1 MNFPK
6 IFSFNR
12 VLGVLAGD
20 TCPLKPFAQENTDSS
35 TGVPDTAAEM
45 GFNGQIGNIE
55 DPTENRGVSGI
66 QLKRSF
72 YNIFFRELTS
82 ALPVLVGVMRDLY
95 QFFIRDYCMNDRKYA
110 EELKDYYKNGD
121 VIYKDIEGRFL
132 HQQRASEGWNDLTLL
147 HDRGKTV
154 LGYPS
159 IWPGTTI
166 PSWAID
172 IGSHGTYSWSDYSV
186 LKNDFFKSFLTATSD
201 FGASFDDDGFTSPDL
216 RGMSPAIWNTAGSF
230 LASGA
235 GQHLHVW
242 GSTSIS
248 TDSKSPTHGHSG
260 TWTHTTHNHTCNKR
274 LFSTGGSGGIS
285 LSGWKKAW
293 SKTVNGV
300 PPCTTENGDHSHGV
314 SIGNGTEKHYH
325 TTQSCTPTVSTTP
338 SANAGTVSRVNT
350 YPVSLIVRVV

>member
-1 MNFPK
+1 MDFK
-6 IFSFNR
+6 SIFSYNK

-20 TCPLKPFAQENTDSS
+20 TCPLKPFAQENTESS
-35 TGVPDTAAEM
+35 TGVPDAALEA

-82 ALPVLVGVMRDLY
+82 ALPVLVDKLSSLY
-95 QFFIRDYCMNDRKYA
+95 QFFIRDYCMNDRKYTDK
-110 EELKDYYKNGD
+110 LLNYYTAGD
-121 VIYKDIEGRFL
+121 VSYEEIEGRFQHNQL
-132 HQQRASEGWNDLTLL
+132 TPDGWQPLTLL

-159 IWPGTTI
+159 IWPGTVI

-172 IGSHGTYSWSDYSV
+172 IGSHGEYSWSDYSV
-186 LKNDFFKSFLTATSD
+186 LNNDLFKGFLYATRD
-201 FGASFDDDGFTSPDL
+201 FGSDGWQEGSETFTSPDL
-216 RGMSPAIWNTAGSF
+216 RGISPAVWNTAGAF

-235 GQHLHVW
+235 GQHQHVW

-248 TDSKSPTHGHSG
+248 TDSKSPSHGHPA
-260 TWTHTTHNHTCNKR
+260 TTLKHTTHNHTCNPR
-274 LFSTGGSGGIS
+274 TFSTGGGGNQS
-285 LSGWKKAW
+285 WCGKNKNQSHEA
-293 SKTVNGV
+293 
-300 PPCTTENGDHSHGV
+300 TTSPA
-314 SIGNGTEKHYH
+314 GNHKHTCYFGSGTEKHNH

-338 SANAGTVSRVNT
+338 SDNAGTVSRVNT
-350 YPVSLIVRVV
+350 YPVSLIVRVE

>member
-1 MNFPK
+1 MNFK
-6 IFSFNR
+6 SIFAYNK
-12 VLGVLAGD
+12 VLGVLSGE
-20 TCPLKPFAQENTDSS
+20 TCPLKPFAQENTESD
-35 TGVPDTAAEM
+35 TGVPDAALEA

-82 ALPVLVGVMRDLY
+82 ALPVLTGVMRDLY

-110 EELKDYYKNGD
+110 EELLNYYQEGD
-121 VIYKDIEGRFL
+121 VSYEEIEGRFKHNQL
-132 HQQRASEGWNDLTLL
+132 TSGDWQPLTLL

-172 IGSHGTYSWSDYSV
+172 IGSHEEYSWSDYAI
-186 LKNDFFKSFLTATSD
+186 LDNDFFKSFLYATRD
-201 FGASFDDDGFTSPDL
+201 FGSDGWQDGSETFTSPDL
-216 RGMSPAIWNTAGSF
+216 RGMSPAVWSTAGSF

-235 GQHLHVW
+235 GQHQHEW
-242 GSTSIS
+242 GSTSVS
-248 TDSKSPTHGHSG
+248 TDSQSPSHGHPA
-260 TWTHTTHNHTCNKR
+260 TTLAHKTHNHYCPPR
-274 LFSTGGSGGIS
+274 VFSTGGQGRASWSG
-285 LSGWKKAW
+285 KNKAGNW
-293 SKTVNGV
+293 AGTS
-300 PPCTTENGDHSHGV
+300 CSGDHEHTCYFGSGTDTHSHITG
-314 SIGNGTEKHYH
+314 SYA
-325 TTQSCTPTVSTTP
+325 PAVSTTP
-338 SANAGTVSRVNT
+338 SDHAGTVSRVNT